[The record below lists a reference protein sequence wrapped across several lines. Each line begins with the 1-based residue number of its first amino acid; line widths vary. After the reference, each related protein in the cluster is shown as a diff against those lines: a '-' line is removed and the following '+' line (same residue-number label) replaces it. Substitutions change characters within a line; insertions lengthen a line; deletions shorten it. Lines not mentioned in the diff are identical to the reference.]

1 MLKKITYG
9 LKNKMALF
17 MCVSL
22 VVSVI
27 HASPSDLGA
36 FPSQN
41 DLPNVV
47 SSFALPTDNK
57 QQQYVPMDVWVS
69 ATLNFTYVGDEDEPI
84 TRYEQAKYGEGKIL
98 SVEGKLV
105 HVTSKSNISDH
116 TGCEQNMLGT
126 NGEPV
131 PTEPW
136 IALIK
141 RGRCNFEDKV
151 KHAWLKNAA
160 GVIVYNDRDS
170 INLDKMKIIGKDR
183 KYLV

>member
-1 MLKKITYG
+1 MKSRIVITRQQTV
-9 LKNKMALF
+9 ALLV
-17 MCVSL
+17 CVSL
-22 VVSVI
+22 VAAI
-27 HASPSDLGA
+27 QASPSDLGA

-47 SSFALPTDNK
+47 SPFALPADK
-57 QQQYVPMDVWVS
+57 HQYVPMDVWVS
-69 ATLNFTYVGDEDEPI
+69 ATLNFSYIGDEGEPV

-105 HVTSKSNISDH
+105 HVTSVKNKSDH
-116 TGCEQNMLGT
+116 TGCDPEMMGT
-126 NGEPV
+126 NWEEV
-131 PTEPW
+131 PNEPW

-151 KHAWLKNAA
+151 KHAWLKNAS

-170 INLDKMKIIGKDR
+170 INLDKMKIVGKDR
-183 KYLV
+183 KY